1 MRKNWEKND
10 VSCILAKIF
19 LSLAM
24 SIHPFTLEQQKT
36 VNRQLAKSIQY
47 WVVIIL
53 MHRTMWPGAN
63 TREAK
68 HWHILLILLL
78 KRHKTDKTDVA
89 PKCQWVH
96 VTMEWLSFIP
106 ITLCPPVMY
115 LCIRARICIYTRHFF
130 GQFLSLSEEVQH
142 FWPQKDSQFCQEN
155 EKLVN
160 FTPLS

>member
-1 MRKNWEKND
+1 MYEKNWEKNY

-53 MHRTMWPGAN
+53 MHRTMRPGAN

-130 GQFLSLSEEVQH
+130 GQFLILSEEVQH
-142 FWPQKDSQFCQEN
+142 FWPQKDSPFCQEN
-155 EKLVN
+155 
-160 FTPLS
+160 